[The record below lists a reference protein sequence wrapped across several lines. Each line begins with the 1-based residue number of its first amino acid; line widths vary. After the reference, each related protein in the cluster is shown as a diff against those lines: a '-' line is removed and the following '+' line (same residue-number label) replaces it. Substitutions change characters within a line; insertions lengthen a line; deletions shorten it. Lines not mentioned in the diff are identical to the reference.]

1 MHHRLV
7 RFHHFAFIKWRHV
20 WTPEFLALLLALFV
34 FVAPASAST
43 RLENRSLFM
52 TSNQPGATTSYT
64 VGFRYMTPT
73 PINSVD
79 LLFCLNPIPY
89 EACVTP
95 TGLDV
100 STATLSAQVGE
111 AGYSIL
117 SQSTN
122 HIVLSRSQAAI
133 PASTPSSY
141 TFDNIKNPTDVTQ
154 SFSIRLKTLAS
165 SDGTGSQVDFGSV
178 RGQVQSSI
186 YIETQVPPQLI
197 FCLSREVELGC
208 TNSDETYY
216 TDMGQLDS
224 ESTLVAKSQ
233 MAVGTNATA
242 GFAITAVGTPL
253 AAGTSVIEGLTS
265 PTPSQ
270 PGVNQFGINLVQN
283 TAPAIGGDPE
293 GIFTNSAPTP
303 DYGIPDQYKYV
314 SGDVVAVSTNVSL
327 MKKFTV
333 SYIVNSSPNLKAG
346 VYSTTITYIASGR
359 F

>member
-1 MHHRLV
+1 MQHRFL
-7 RFHHFAFIKWRHV
+7 RFHRFAFINWRHV
-20 WTPEFLALLLALFV
+20 WSEEFLALLLALFV

-52 TSNQPGATTSYT
+52 TSSEAGKTTSYT

-79 LLFCLNPIPY
+79 MLFCVSPIPY

-95 TGLDV
+95 PGLDASAAV
-100 STATLSAQVGE
+100 LSAQTGE
-111 AGYSIL
+111 TGYSIL
-117 SQSTN
+117 SESVN
-122 HIVLSRSQAAI
+122 HIVLSRSQTAI

-141 TFDNIKNPTDVTQ
+141 TFDTIKNPTDTSQ
-154 SFSIRLKTLAS
+154 AFSIRLQTHAS
-165 SDGTGSQVDFGSV
+165 SDATGAQVDFGSV
-178 RGQVQSSI
+178 RGQVEPGI

-197 FCLSREVELGC
+197 FCLSQQVDLGC
-208 TNSDETYY
+208 TGTNATYY
-216 TDMGQLDS
+216 TDMGQLDPAL
-224 ESTLVAKSQ
+224 TLVAKSQ

-253 AAGTSVIEGLTS
+253 AAGTNVIDGLTA
-265 PTPSQ
+265 PTASQ
-270 PGVNQFGINLVQN
+270 TGVNQFGINLVQN

-293 GIFTNSAPTP
+293 GTFANATPTA
-303 DYGIPDQYKYV
+303 DYSIPNEYKYV
-314 SGDVVAVSTNVSL
+314 SGDVVASSTNVSL

-333 SYIVNSSPNLKAG
+333 SYIVNSNANLHAG